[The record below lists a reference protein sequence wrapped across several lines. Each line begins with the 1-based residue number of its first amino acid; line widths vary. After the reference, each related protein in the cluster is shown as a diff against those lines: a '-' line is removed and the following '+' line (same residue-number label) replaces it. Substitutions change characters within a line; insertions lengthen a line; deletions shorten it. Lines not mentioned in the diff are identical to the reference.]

1 MSTVG
6 TLWLWQHSPH
16 NQKKN
21 GDWVLKTVKTSDVL
35 VENFQYY
42 DGLMFIENKGSYIN
56 PTWLSQVDKVN
67 WLEIMF
73 VLLCIIY
80 SVISMSMSFKEKPL
94 DMCWWPACGL
104 SGVFGNSLC
113 KHSTMCPTGMMVIL
127 LKIYL
132 FFFMN
137 VNTLLLSSGSQEE
150 GIRCHYRCL
159 WATVWF
165 LGI

>member
-1 MSTVG
+1 
-6 TLWLWQHSPH
+6 
-16 NQKKN
+16 
-21 GDWVLKTVKTSDVL
+21 
-35 VENFQYY
+35 
-42 DGLMFIENKGSYIN
+42 
-56 PTWLSQVDKVN
+56 
-67 WLEIMF
+67 
-73 VLLCIIY
+73 
-80 SVISMSMSFKEKPL
+80 
-94 DMCWWPACGL
+94 
-104 SGVFGNSLC
+104 LC